1 MNNMEEDTIDLL
13 ELAKAIWKNI
23 LAIALVAV
31 LVGSAAFGVTAFVI
45 KPKYQATASLY
56 VNNSSFSLGAT
67 SFSISTAELSA
78 SNSLVSVYIYILNS
92 RTTMEDVI
100 KEANLEYTPEELSKM
115 VSARG
120 VNSTGAFEVTVT
132 STDPAEAELIANTIA
147 KLLPDRIAE
156 IVDGS
161 SVRIVDYAIIPAH
174 RSSPSMVKNTAMGIL
189 AGGFLAAAVVIV
201 RFLLDDKSKM
211 MIQSVDELRA
221 LYPDIMVLA
230 MIPDM
235 RVSDKKNGYYS
246 SYYAQAEPAKKTG
259 PKKKAEPKKEE
270 PKKEAEKNGSK

>member
-132 STDPAEAELIANTIA
+132 STAPAEAELIANTIA

-221 LYPDIMVLA
+221 LYPDMMVLA

-246 SYYAQAEPAKKTG
+246 SYYTQAEPAKKTG

>member
-132 STDPAEAELIANTIA
+132 STAPAEAELIANTIA

-246 SYYAQAEPAKKTG
+246 SYYTQAEPAKKTG

>member
-67 SFSISTAELSA
+67 SFSISTADLSA

-132 STDPAEAELIANTIA
+132 STAPAEAELIANTIA

-174 RSSPSMVKNTAMGIL
+174 RSSPSMVINTAMGIL

-246 SYYAQAEPAKKTG
+246 SYYTQAEPAKKTG

>member
-13 ELAKAIWKNI
+13 ELAKALWKNI

-31 LVGSAAFGVTAFVI
+31 LFGSIAFGITAFLI
-45 KPKYQATASLY
+45 KPKYQATAAMY
-56 VNNSSFSLGAT
+56 VNNSSFSLGST
-67 SFSISTAELSA
+67 SFSISTSELSA
-78 SNSLVSVYIYILNS
+78 SNSLVSVYIYILQS

-100 KEANLEYTPEELSKM
+100 KEANLDYTTEELSKM
-115 VSARG
+115 VSAKG
-120 VNSTGAFEVTVT
+120 VNSTGAFEVTAT

-189 AGGFLAAAVVIV
+189 AGGFLAAAVVVV

-211 MIQSVDELRA
+211 MIASVDELRSI
-221 LYPDIMVLA
+221 YPDIMVLA

-246 SYYAQAEPAKKTG
+246 NYYEQTDS
-259 PKKKAEPKKEE
+259 KKKQESKKKEG
-270 PKKEAEKNGSK
+270 EKHARSKRA